1 MLRTQ
6 QGVERDPGIVMTG
19 LSVGHFASQALPAVS
34 PWIIPAIAGGVRALA
49 GATGGGHAVRLAA
62 KVVAVATIGVALL
75 AVCAAR
81 ACDAVGSDRV
91 AIASD
96 DSLLDFVIVRMDR
109 TAPLTDTAFARETD
123 RRAGRFLAF
132 LAKTDPVAF
141 RRMMNAVLVGCRFG
155 DAVRTGYG
163 TDTEALWRRF
173 MQTE

>member
-1 MLRTQ
+1 
-6 QGVERDPGIVMTG
+6 MTA
-19 LSVGHFASQALPAVS
+19 LSVGHLASQMLPAVS
-34 PWIIPAIAGGVRALA
+34 PWIIPAIAGHARTFPRAA
-49 GATGGGHAVRLAA
+49 GRGHVIRLIARI
-62 KVVAVATIGVALL
+62 VAVAAIGLALL

-81 ACDAVGSDRV
+81 ACEAVRGDRV

-96 DSLLDFVIVRMDR
+96 DSLLDFVIVRMER

-132 LAKTDPVAF
+132 LATTDPVAF

-163 TDTEALWRRF
+163 ADTEALWRRF
-173 MQTE
+173 MQGHDD